1 MKRIGIGMLTC
12 SSLPAKRRSLTF
24 LLESVVIIGA
34 VAASTGALATDY
46 TSCTLPRPTCTK
58 YSGRPSVVY
67 LKDFNCNADPTGPN
81 PISDRQCW
89 QDALDCAY
97 DAVTSSFGTVVG
109 TQGVQYEIDGT
120 LCVNTTYHGVINGNG
135 ARLAWTGPTSEDAPM
150 WFLVDTQELKIEN
163 LQVISGP
170 GPDRHPLDTAFEFTN
185 SASTDG
191 VAPNQNSLDHVR
203 IEGNSVNWLNY
214 GVRFSFRLGYSVDAN
229 NDLSI
234 IKDSMILNPTVSA
247 ISIEHGNSMYHRFIN
262 VASSGA
268 INAPCSSFVSLHR
281 RRTVADACNA
291 VISEVCGPPPQTPC
305 PPLPFGGQ
313 GGSGSFS
320 VYDFSGGG
328 FTNADYEMSS
338 AVSNNIL
345 IVHHNSESSKRLLEA
360 VGVSSGAWPVHF
372 IGGRFAVDKLNTVDH
387 QWIKFDRNGPLRID
401 DMVLDHINDNPFTPV
416 LLFDPPDIGGANSPV
431 LELNGLQIQG
441 TDTATMSG
449 LVSLGSN
456 PNPKIRV
463 HSEGNMC
470 FSDGANFVASGCPEI
485 LGGATTFSALGTQP
499 NGVSI
504 YCSNCGADP
513 STGGCAS
520 GGSGATARRVNG
532 AWRCDGAELTLSG
545 SQTISNKTLDGSN
558 SFPSTL
564 TSDTEWDTVAEIN
577 AHLTDGKTLATTSG
591 TERILGFNVLNPGST
606 QKYGGP
612 NVGSGAPNDTSDG
625 SVALPVPAIVLAN
638 LNCKASPGPGGGK
651 TWRATIFKNGIA
663 TAMLCDLTGTS
674 NPTCSFAASTI
685 SATAGQTLSLEVR
698 KTVGNN
704 PQNSTVVC
712 TVEGRSP

>member
-1 MKRIGIGMLTC
+1 MKRIGIGTPTY
-12 SSLPAKRRSLTF
+12 SSLRAKRRSLTF
-24 LLESVVIIGA
+24 LLESVVMLGAA
-34 VAASTGALATDY
+34 VASSTGSFATDY

-58 YSGRPSVVY
+58 YSGHPSVVS
-67 LKDFNCNADPTGPN
+67 LKDFNCTADPNGVGPLLT
-81 PISDRQCW
+81 DAQCW
-89 QDALDCAY
+89 QAALDCAY
-97 DAVTSSFGTVVG
+97 DPATASFGTVVA
-109 TQGVQYEIDGT
+109 TQGVQYEIDST
-120 LCVNTTYHGVINGNG
+120 LCVDTTYHGVINGNG
-135 ARLAWTGPTSEDAPM
+135 ARLHWTGPNSENSPM
-150 WFLVDTQELKIEN
+150 WFLVDTQDLKIEN
-163 LQVISGP
+163 LRVHSDP
-170 GPDRHPLDTAFEFTN
+170 GHPLDTAFEFTN
-185 SASTDG
+185 RASTDG
-191 VAPNQNSLDHVR
+191 VAPNQNILDHVR
-203 IEGNSVNWLNY
+203 IDGNSVNGLNY

-229 NDLSI
+229 NDLSV
-234 IKDSMILNPTVSA
+234 IKDSEILNPTVSA
-247 ISIEHGNSMYHRFIN
+247 ISIEHGESMYHRFIN
-262 VASSGA
+262 VASVGA
-268 INAPCSSFVSLHR
+268 INATCSSFVSLHR
-281 RRTVADACNA
+281 RRIAADGCNP
-291 VISEVCGPPPQTPC
+291 IFDEVCGPPPQTPC
-305 PPLPFGGQ
+305 PPTGGQ

-387 QWIKFDRNGPLRID
+387 EWIKFDRNGPLRID
-401 DMVLDHINDNPFTPV
+401 DMVLDHINDNAFTPV

-431 LELNGLQIQG
+431 LELNGLQING
-441 TDTATMSG
+441 TDTATTSG
-449 LVSLGSN
+449 LVSLGS
-456 PNPKIRV
+456 NPKIRV

-470 FSDGANFVASGCPEI
+470 FSDGANYVPSGCPEI
-485 LGGATTFSALGTQP
+485 LGGATTFSALGAQP
-499 NGVSI
+499 DGVSI

-532 AWRCDGAELTLSG
+532 AWRCDGAELTRSG

-564 TSDTEWDTVAEIN
+564 TGDTEWDTVAEIN

-591 TERILGFNVLNPGST
+591 TERILGFNVLNPGNT

-612 NVGSGAPNDTSDG
+612 NVGTGAPNDTSDG

-638 LNCKASPGPGGGK
+638 LNCKASPGPGANK
-651 TWRATIFKNGIA
+651 TWRATIIKNGTA
-663 TAMLCDLTGTS
+663 TAMSCDLTGTS
-674 NPTCSFAASTI
+674 NPTCSFVASTI
-685 SATAGQTLSLEVR
+685 SVTAGQMLSLEVR
-698 KTVGNN
+698 KTAGSNLAS
-704 PQNSTVVC
+704 STVVC